1 VQVSQIF
8 PYINKDGRLTSYDTN
23 TIKIY
28 YYKNMTL
35 EQTSYNSLHYSE
47 NNTLLNAEVI
57 NEYYVYHTGDKTGLY
72 YDSAHKVFAR
82 KVALD
87 TSLYKSWH
95 YRFNANTMFQRFE
108 NKLLFKKKDTI
119 NNSIEEGYG
128 LKITP
133 ESDYGDT
140 CYLTY
145 SAALN
150 TVPYTFSKEM
160 DSMTGMKLIKMKT
173 TNYPNKYNKF
183 IRDYVEQNYWMN
195 FVPVYQ

>member
-1 VQVSQIF
+1 MCISSSFLSLLSNGQ
-8 PYINKDGRLTSYDTN
+8 PGRTEFY
-23 TIKIY
+23 
-28 YYKNMTL
+28 
-35 EQTSYNSLHYSE
+35 SLHFG
-47 NNTLLNAEVI
+47 NTC
-57 NEYYVYHTGDKTGLY
+57 
-72 YDSAHKVFAR
+72 S
-82 KVALD
+82 
-87 TSLYKSWH
+87 
-95 YRFNANTMFQRFE
+95 FQRFE

-195 FVPVYQ
+195 FVPVTNEKEIMRFFNELGN